1 MTACPDWWLNPELSL
16 ARQLELEA
24 ARREIPRLHRQDLEA
39 RLDSAL
45 CHAITF
51 DHLLRQALARV
62 QELEL
67 QAITSKPEP
76 QERHRHW
83 AAEPLTALGR

>member
-1 MTACPDWWLNPELSL
+1 MEGGCGWWLDPELSL
-16 ARQLELEA
+16 PRQLELEA
-24 ARREIPRLHRQDLEA
+24 ARRAIPQLHRQELES

-45 CHAITF
+45 VHAMTF

-67 QAITSKPEP
+67 QAITSRPEP
-76 QERHRHW
+76 QERRKHW
-83 AAEPLTALGR
+83 AAELLSSLGK